1 MTVLILV
8 PAAVGAVPT
17 LAGARIAAFATPAE
31 AAAILAADPS
41 PAVILTDTLDAAA
54 QETIAGAL
62 RDHTRPCIEVRSAR
76 WDGVSPSPLSA
87 ACRGV
92 ISGFGTNALA
102 TAAALVAA

>member
-1 MTVLILV
+1 MTVLVLV
-8 PAAVGAVPT
+8 PAA
-17 LAGARIAAFATPAE
+17 AGAAPHPPGARLAAFATPAE

-62 RDHTRPCIEVRSAR
+62 RAHPRPCIEVRSAR

-92 ISGFGTNALA
+92 ISGFGMNALA
-102 TAAALVAA
+102 AAAALVAG

>member
-17 LAGARIAAFATPAE
+17 LAGGRIAAFATPAE
-31 AAAILAADPS
+31 ATAILAADPS
-41 PAVILTDTLDAAA
+41 PAVILTDTLDDAA

-62 RDHTRPCIEVRSAR
+62 RAHPRPCIEVRSAR